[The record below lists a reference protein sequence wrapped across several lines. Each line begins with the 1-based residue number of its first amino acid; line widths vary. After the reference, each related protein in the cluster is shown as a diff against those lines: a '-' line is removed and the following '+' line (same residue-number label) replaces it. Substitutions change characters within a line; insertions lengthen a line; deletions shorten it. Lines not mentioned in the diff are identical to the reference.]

1 MCLLN
6 SVNAEHISSRT
17 VSSINCKS
25 KIYVVSQE
33 RPGLIIPKDRFVFV
47 ADRIVFVDAYLVGG
61 TALDCKAKS

>member
-25 KIYVVSQE
+25 QICAVKQE
-33 RPGLIIPKDRFVFV
+33 RPGLMIPKDRFVFA
-47 ADRIVFVDAYLVGG
+47 ADRIVFVDACLVGG
-61 TALDCKAKS
+61 TALGYKAKS